1 MQVYTLGKILGY
13 RTVYSSYNFSDQL
26 TFPMQPLTI
35 ARHNLIL
42 NLGPLTARIGL
53 KTEGSRVVTTVDEGG
68 SLVDNYLKDHTSLDV
83 NVSFRIKFR
92 DTAASVGIFGQ
103 NINDDSQAL
112 EGISIYDKR
121 VYLSM
126 GLEWR

>member
-1 MQVYTLGKILGY
+1 M
-13 RTVYSSYNFSDQL
+13 
-26 TFPMQPLTI
+26 
-35 ARHNLIL
+35 
-42 NLGPLTARIGL
+42 
-53 KTEGSRVVTTVDEGG
+53 TTVDEGG
-68 SLVDNYLKDHTSLDV
+68 SLVDNYLKEHNSLDV

-103 NINDDSQAL
+103 NLNDDSQAL

>member
-1 MQVYTLGKILGY
+1 M
-13 RTVYSSYNFSDQL
+13 
-26 TFPMQPLTI
+26 
-35 ARHNLIL
+35 
-42 NLGPLTARIGL
+42 
-53 KTEGSRVVTTVDEGG
+53 
-68 SLVDNYLKDHTSLDV
+68 DNYLKDHTSVDV
-83 NVSFRIKFR
+83 NISCRIKFR

-103 NINDDSQAL
+103 NLNDDSQAL